1 MSRVVWRARWRSAVF
16 AGCGACA
23 CCSTSRCQSVQ
34 VSGVGV
40 LQVKCLRVLQYF
52 PPPEDPAVAKTLNE
66 VLARIITGSDAAKN
80 VNKNNAQHAIVFEA
94 IALAL
99 ALEADPDLL
108 TAGERW
114 VPMLRMQESDS
125 WQTCVVKCTCA
136 AHIVLHPQRSGSP
149 LFLLCIGG

>member
-1 MSRVVWRARWRSAVF
+1 M
-16 AGCGACA
+16 
-23 CCSTSRCQSVQ
+23 
-34 VSGVGV
+34 

-108 TAGERW
+108 TAGERGCGLS
-114 VPMLRMQESDS
+114 MHMSCS
-125 WQTCVVKCTCA
+125 WHASAVQCFCA
-136 AHIVLHPQRSGSP
+136 AHSIETPQCSSSP
-149 LFLLCIGG
+149 LSCGEVEDEGPASHCPRQAPAEHQKNFCAQV